1 MQTQRRSQ
9 EIMVDCVCEVSR
21 RGKKIKTKRYA
32 QKKRRKREGGSRI
45 KWKVEIIKGENGEI
59 WICLCS
65 GEKTREKEKEKKR
78 KHMDERK
85 EKNKK

>member
-1 MQTQRRSQ
+1 M
-9 EIMVDCVCEVSR
+9 
-21 RGKKIKTKRYA
+21 
-32 QKKRRKREGGSRI
+32 KKRRKRDGGSGI

>member
-1 MQTQRRSQ
+1 M
-9 EIMVDCVCEVSR
+9 ESR
-21 RGKKIKTKRYA
+21 DK
-32 QKKRRKREGGSRI
+32 
-45 KWKVEIIKGENGEI
+45 KGEDGDI
-59 WICLCS
+59 WVYVCG